1 MHHER
6 NYLGCYY
13 LLDGN
18 ELICCTRYC
27 HEARTIM
34 EESHCLSTLACLDK
48 SFHGDRNFQLLL
60 ENKSDLPTNLGRTC
74 RKQFT
79 ESFCLLHVHE
89 LSMHRSPCS
98 QLDSLFKTLCLF
110 WQVTH
115 FHSLIISE
123 ILLLHIYKGS

>member
-1 MHHER
+1 MKEITCAATI
-6 NYLGCYY
+6 YLMAMSSSAAPDIVMRPGQ
-13 LLDGN
+13 LWKKVIASRHWLVW
-18 ELICCTRYC
+18 T
-27 HEARTIM
+27 
-34 EESHCLSTLACLDK
+34 SHSMGTGI
-48 SFHGDRNFQLLL
+48 SN
-60 ENKSDLPTNLGRTC
+60 SNLGRTC

-115 FHSLIISE
+115 FHSLIISK